1 MNSKDLRLIGEAYT
15 NINNSQE
22 QLDEFL
28 GPDAAEVVDK
38 VTKAGQNLLRKAGVK
53 INDTKRGTVT
63 KDEQQK
69 KIDQNKMEDV
79 DFFDTIKGHLMSEG
93 YADTEEA
100 ALVIMANMSEEWR
113 QSIIERGEAHYGL
126 VGVPK
131 RPYDAIPGVRGLR
144 TAVSNVS
151 HRMDYPGV
159 KPVKVGDKVVPYYMI
174 NPGAYSGAL
183 SSGMKPARRVTNLE
197 TGDSK
202 SSRQIDKEMTRNDKK

>member
-28 GPDAAEVVDK
+28 GPDAAKVVDK
-38 VTKAGQNLLRKAGVK
+38 VTKAGQNLLRKAGVP

-63 KDEQQK
+63 KTEQEN
-69 KIDQNKMEDV
+69 KIKQNKMEDV

-113 QSIIERGEAHYGL
+113 QSII
-126 VGVPK
+126 
-131 RPYDAIPGVRGLR
+131 
-144 TAVSNVS
+144 
-151 HRMDYPGV
+151 
-159 KPVKVGDKVVPYYMI
+159 
-174 NPGAYSGAL
+174 
-183 SSGMKPARRVTNLE
+183 SS
-197 TGDSK
+197 
-202 SSRQIDKEMTRNDKK
+202 I

>member
-100 ALVIMANMSEEWR
+100 ALAIMANMSEEWKE
-113 QSIIERGEAHYGL
+113 SILEGTPADR
-126 VGVPK
+126 
-131 RPYDAIPGVRGLR
+131 
-144 TAVSNVS
+144 
-151 HRMDYPGV
+151 
-159 KPVKVGDKVVPYYMI
+159 
-174 NPGAYSGAL
+174 
-183 SSGMKPARRVTNLE
+183 ARRAVQNQRDGYH
-197 TGDSK
+197 GDDHAL
-202 SSRQIDKEMTRNDKK
+202 RKEMEALKAAMLRLKKV